1 MATKNDGLL
10 QQADSVW
17 KMLDDLADTDP
28 DGYRKFIDN
37 IMKEEKEYW
46 KPPEPVF
53 CLKTVKIAESSNP
66 DVFINICKW
75 EMVSKPKD
83 GEARISIKA
92 STLRYVP
99 ESKYSVMD
107 VCLHNDVIGSSNK
120 DVQQWKYISYLDDL
134 SNVMKNVKCTGQNGA
149 PPTIEVPLQKN
160 SRNSLIQEIPTKK
173 HKNKDG
179 MKPIPI
185 HFIKVCAASNEIPKC
200 IVVQVELPKVKSG
213 TECDLEVSKSDL
225 LLISPYYSKLFLP
238 LPHEGNQEETTSFFN
253 KKTHKLTVK
262 IPVNDS

>member
-1 MATKNDGLL
+1 MYRIPIHNHI
-10 QQADSVW
+10 
-17 KMLDDLADTDP
+17 DL
-28 DGYRKFIDN
+28 FQ
-37 IMKEEKEYW
+37 
-46 KPPEPVF
+46 
-53 CLKTVKIAESSNP
+53 IAESSNP

-83 GEARISIKA
+83 GETRISIKA

-99 ESKYSVMD
+99 ESKFSVMD

-120 DVQQWKYISYLDDL
+120 DVQQWKYISYLVLDYIEDKMDVKLSREYKILSIKYKGDIKVLKRFLFGQSFFDTSTPKESDQSSSKSSNSSILDDL

-149 PPTIEVPLQKN
+149 PPTSEVLQKN

-173 HKNKDG
+173 HKNEDG
-179 MKPIPI
+179 TKPIPN

-213 TECDLEVSKSDL
+213 TECDLEVSK
-225 LLISPYYSKLFLP
+225 
-238 LPHEGNQEETTSFFN
+238 
-253 KKTHKLTVK
+253 V
-262 IPVNDS
+262 V